1 MSRIELGRF
10 YEEVIRDK
18 RLQEQLKGAVDK
30 NALVAQAVALGH
42 ERGFEFTAAEVEAE
56 LAKQAK
62 GGLTEAQLDA
72 AVGGVL
78 AGGPATEE
86 KSY

>member
-1 MSRIELGRF
+1 MSTKELGRF

-42 ERGFEFTAAEVEAE
+42 ERGFEFTPAEVEAE

-62 GGLTEAQLDA
+62 GELTEAQLDA
-72 AVGGVL
+72 TVGGVV
-78 AGGPATEE
+78 AGAAASEAD
-86 KSY
+86 K